1 MYTLERY
8 RRVAFGIACGVLAFV
23 SGLVLLP
30 LWQVLAW
37 GIALSIIV
45 YPIRARF
52 GKRMSDTWA
61 ALVTTILTL
70 IFIVGPVVLIVLAA
84 WAEAKLGLEHLREIG
99 ASGQGSSVAADAVDN
114 LAAGIERGLG
124 SFGIRD
130 FDVRAEFQ
138 QYVDSAVKSAPEL
151 LARIAKNALMFVF
164 SLLLLFFILRDG
176 HRLRKPATD
185 LIPLPE
191 KQSQQVLDSVYDT
204 VHATFYGIVW
214 IAILNGI
221 TIGLL
226 FFALGL
232 PSPVLWGVISTFISI
247 LPLVGV
253 PFVYVPWAIY
263 LASQGDWLTA
273 IVLTLVGFIVITIGI
288 DKIYRSRIIGHR
300 SNLHEV
306 IVLFSMVGGVFA
318 LGAVGTFVGPVIV
331 IVSLGAISV
340 IREMSQREETPKQDV

>member
-8 RRVAFGIACGVLAFV
+8 RRVAFGIACGVLALISFF
-23 SGLVLLP
+23 VLLP

-45 YPIRARF
+45 YPIRARL
-52 GKRMSDTWA
+52 GRRLNDTWA
-61 ALVTTILTL
+61 ALITTILTL
-70 IFIVGPVVLIVLAA
+70 LFIVGPVVLIALAA
-84 WAEAKLGLEHLREIG
+84 WAEIKLGLEHLRAIG
-99 ASGQGSSVAADAVDN
+99 ANLQTASPAADIVGN
-114 LAAGIERGLG
+114 LTTGIESALR
-124 SFGIRD
+124 SFGIKD

-138 QYVDSAVKSAPEL
+138 HYVDSAVKSTPQL
-151 LARIAKNALMFVF
+151 LARIGKNALMFVF

-191 KQSQQVLDSVYDT
+191 RQSQQVLDSVYDT

-221 TIGLL
+221 TIGAL

-232 PSPVLWGVISTFISI
+232 PSPVLWGIISTIISI

-253 PFVYVPWAIY
+253 PFVYVPWALY
-263 LASQGDWLTA
+263 LASQGNWFSA
-273 IVLTLVGFIVITIGI
+273 ITLTLVGFIVITIGI
-288 DKIYRSRIIGHR
+288 DKLYRSRIIGHR

-306 IVLFSMVGGVFA
+306 AVLFSMVGGVLA

-331 IVSLGAISV
+331 IIALGAISV
-340 IREMSQREETPKQDV
+340 IREMSQTEDIAKQDV